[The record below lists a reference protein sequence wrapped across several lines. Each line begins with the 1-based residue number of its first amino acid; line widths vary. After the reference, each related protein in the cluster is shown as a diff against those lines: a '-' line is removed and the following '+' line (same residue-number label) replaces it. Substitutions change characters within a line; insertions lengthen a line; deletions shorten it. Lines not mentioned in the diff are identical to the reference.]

1 MKKSLVSGVLALAM
15 AIAGVAPSALAVAAP
30 ASNAGAFAAS
40 YFSESGTLPGPTL
53 TIGAGVKYLNLWADL
68 VPNASAWAS
77 IQNGTRSLVAGSA
90 GSKDGSVIVNSQ
102 TLRVDYSS
110 DLTDASG
117 AWVAGNYGANNTR
130 TFAVP
135 ASANPGSARLGVS
148 ANFYSG
154 TFGDGGVPAGTYS
167 FTPSLTIGGTA
178 VNLSDFTVTYRY
190 SLNHSSSFTAQASAT
205 YVSKSG
211 TTCVNTTGFSV
222 GDVLNIT
229 VSNNGTAGY
238 TQGGSNTM
246 TSRIGKATTPGSMG
260 GSALASLS
268 GTTGIYSRT
277 LTSNDINS
285 LMIVDASYS
294 GQKNSSG
301 AETIDVSVTKGG
313 VEVTT
318 ACYASSLAAPVVSN
332 VGNNSAVTVTSPAIA
347 GFESLY
353 DIMCYADPTS
363 FGPNSMPMMPTPAA
377 NGTCTFSNTAAA
389 TTYNFYYR
397 VSLSGGQVYASSVM
411 SALVQSTGAQG
422 APAQQVVP
430 QAPAIVFNQPKF
442 EIPAKIA
449 VSASGKVSLAGKDM
463 GVSSVLVGGKEQKI
477 DVNSSSKLDFDTSG
491 LSNGV
496 HDLVMKG
503 AFGTYTIQKAIQ
515 VGEAVV
521 TKVAGVS
528 ARQVAMSGGEL
539 SISGQGLEG
548 TTQITMNG
556 QILELV
562 SKTDSKV
569 TFKVPAST
577 VASVNSL
584 KIEGSFVPVIFKNA
598 FSYTK

>member
-1 MKKSLVSGVLALAM
+1 MKKTLLSGVLALAM
-15 AIAGVAPSALAVAAP
+15 AIAGAAP
-30 ASNAGAFAAS
+30 AAQAASNTGAFVPN
-40 YFSESGTLPGPTL
+40 YFSESGTLSGPTM
-53 TIGAGVKYLNLWADL
+53 TIGVGVKYLNLWADL

-77 IQNGTRSLVAGSA
+77 IQNGTRSLVAGGA
-90 GSKDGSVIVNSQ
+90 ASKDGSAIVNGVS
-102 TLRVDYSS
+102 LRANYSS
-110 DLTDASG
+110 DVTDASG
-117 AWVAGNYGANNTR
+117 AWIAGNYGANDVR

-148 ANFYSG
+148 VNFYSG
-154 TFGDGGVPAGTYS
+154 MMGDGGVPAGTYA
-167 FTPSLTIGGTA
+167 FTPSLTIDGVA
-178 VNLSDFTVTYRY
+178 ANLSDYTVTYRY
-190 SLNHSSSFTAQASAT
+190 SINHVSSFTAQATAT
-205 YVSKSG
+205 YVNKSG
-211 TTCVNTTGFSV
+211 STCVNTTGYSV

-238 TQGGSNTM
+238 TQAGSNTM
-246 TSRIGKATTPGSMG
+246 TSRIGKATTPGTMG
-260 GSALASLS
+260 GSALATLS
-268 GTTGIYSRT
+268 ASTGIYSHT

-285 LMIVDASYS
+285 LLIVEASYS

-301 AETIDVSVTKGG
+301 AETIDASVTKGG

-318 ACYASSLAAPVVSN
+318 ACYAASLAAPVVTN
-332 VGNNSAVTVTSPAIA
+332 VGNNSVVTVTSPAIA

-353 DIMCYADPTS
+353 DIMCYADPTV
-363 FGPNSMPMMPTPAA
+363 FGPNSMPFMPRSAV

-397 VSLSGGQVYASSVM
+397 ASLSGGQVYAFGVM
-411 SALVQSTGAQG
+411 SASVQSIGAQG
-422 APAQQVVP
+422 APAQQVAP

-449 VSASGKVSLAGKDM
+449 ISASGKVSLSGKDM
-463 GVSSVLVGGKEQKI
+463 GVTSVVVGGKDQKV
-477 DVNSSSKLDFDTSG
+477 DVNSDTKLEFDTTG
-491 LSNGV
+491 LTKGV

-521 TKVAGVS
+521 TKVAAVS
-528 ARQVAMSGGEL
+528 ARQVAMTGGEL

-556 QILELV
+556 QVLEIV

-584 KIEGSFVPVIFKNA
+584 KIEGAFVPVIFKNA